1 MNTNAAAPVAET
13 STALAVSPP
22 ATALARPVSFEP
34 QNFAQLEKLC
44 GILAATGMGGLKSP
58 GDALARIMAGAELG
72 LSAIQS
78 IRAIRMIGDQ
88 QNMDASVMQ
97 ALCMRHPSC
106 EEFHVVESTDRRA
119 TLHVKRAGRPRQ
131 IITYTIED
139 AERAKLTKPGGA
151 WEKNPKQM
159 LRARC
164 KSEAARLEFPD
175 LMYGIG
181 AVEDYADN
189 GIAVVEVVTPAISQ
203 VEDAS
208 DRYEALS
215 RSLVAQVA
223 AASTDDEKKSVR
235 VAIKAAKDSGDLV
248 NPWLAD
254 VIAAYETKFPAK
266 RSGAPATAP
275 QTTTAQ
281 ETPRPASDASP
292 PAAESAAQRQPGDD

>member
-1 MNTNAAAPVAET
+1 MSTNGET
-13 STALAVSPP
+13 STALAVSQP
-22 ATALARPVSFEP
+22 ATVLARPTNFEP
-34 QNFAQLEKLC
+34 KDFGQLEKLC

-78 IRAIRMIGDQ
+78 VRAIRMIGDA
-88 QNMDASVMQ
+88 QNVDASVMQ

-106 EEFHVVESTDRRA
+106 EEFHFVESTDRRA
-119 TLHVKRAGRPRQ
+119 TLHVKRRDRPRQ
-131 IITYTIED
+131 VVVYTIED
-139 AERAKLTKPGGA
+139 AERAKLVKKDGA

-181 AVEDYADN
+181 AIEDYADS
-189 GIAVVEVVTPAISQ
+189 GITVVEVQTPTVTQ

-208 DRYEALS
+208 ARYEALAK
-215 RSLVAQVA
+215 SLVSQVHA
-223 AASTDDEKKSVR
+223 AASTEEKRAAKAS
-235 VAIKAAKDSGDLV
+235 IKAAKDSGDLV

-254 VIAAYETKFPAK
+254 VISAYETRFPTK
-266 RSGAPATAP
+266 RADATAAAP
-275 QTTTAQ
+275 QTTTVQAPV
-281 ETPRPASDASP
+281 EAARPASDSAP
-292 PAAESAAQRQPGDD
+292 PSGSEPVGRQPGDEV